1 VHYDEDKIVPDNLLD
16 GVPKAIEALQQV
28 VDPLDITPAETTT
41 TDPYVKAPT
50 VPPGIGPPATT
61 PRAGRACPSPHLTSP
76 HLTSPHLTSPHLT
89 SQQWGEAMASVMG
102 PSGEGMPA
110 RCFLAHRDC
119 EG

>member
-1 VHYDEDKIVPDNLLD
+1 
-16 GVPKAIEALQQV
+16 
-28 VDPLDITPAETTT
+28 
-41 TDPYVKAPT
+41 VKAPT

-61 PRAGRACPSPHLTSP
+61 PRAGRACP
-76 HLTSPHLTSPHLT
+76 SPHLTSPHLT